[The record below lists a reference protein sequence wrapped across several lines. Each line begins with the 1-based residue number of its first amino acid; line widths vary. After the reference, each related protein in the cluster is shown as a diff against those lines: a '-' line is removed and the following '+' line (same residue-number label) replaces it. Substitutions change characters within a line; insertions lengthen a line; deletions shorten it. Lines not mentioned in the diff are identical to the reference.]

1 MSVSDVFLHRRI
13 LLAMTTL
20 CLLIKVYV
28 PLYIAWNVLLKS
40 TWLNKCFEKFEN
52 VNFILLQQ
60 ILKFS
65 NLGFSEKD
73 FIMETNIWWINLW
86 TVKWWKSESPEIY
99 FGILMPRAIRQ
110 FTKQISL
117 FTLFWVDNS
126 YSMSTIFV
134 KITSINS
141 TFFFYNES
149 LFFTL

>member
-1 MSVSDVFLHRRI
+1 MRKELIYFKRISIFYVKNVSVSDVFLHRRI

-28 PLYIAWNVLLKS
+28 PLYIAWNVLMKS
-40 TWLNKCFEKFEN
+40 TWLNKRFEKFEN
-52 VNFILLQQ
+52 VNFILLQH

-73 FIMETNIWWINLW
+73 FIMETSIWWINLW

-110 FTKQISL
+110 FTKKI
-117 FTLFWVDNS
+117 V
-126 YSMSTIFV
+126 YSHYLESTTVIV
-134 KITSINS
+134 CLQ
-141 TFFFYNES
+141 Y
-149 LFFTL
+149 LYR